1 MDGSLLTRLEGI
13 HIRSSAFPNSD
24 GFHYTQVLLTPR
36 LLEKLEWLTNTSFS
50 SPTVLIKTKTVSLK
64 QVCHLAH
71 LRLSPK
77 FKDAVKMTITNCLA
91 YECDWENSF
100 VKDCVSETHYASYQT
115 FMRDMYAY
123 FDDRNTLQHQYELAY
138 VIGQGISRKLLKGD
152 TRFVLP
158 NPFELLNGIH
168 YPLKMAQFFYF
179 TVHLNGECPLYTK
192 QFFFLTCMVYACK
205 EYNIYSRTVDGDR
218 IDTSLFFKTTKKG
231 RELRGKPI
239 NRINHGMY
247 SAWTPLLE
255 GLYSSIELFAQR
267 KKQLIEG
274 AYIPD
279 DTDRY
284 VTHAQTE
291 KASSQFELTDAS
303 SVFDEFFAGLDERDV
318 FFIDEKARQ
327 FMASVLIR
335 LIAYRG
341 HKHNSDRLCIFYKSQ
356 SE

>member
-1 MDGSLLTRLEGI
+1 MDGSLLTRLEKS

-36 LLEKLEWLTNTSFS
+36 LLEKLEWLTNTSLS
-50 SPTVLIKTKTVSLK
+50 SPTILIKTKTVSLK

-71 LRLSPK
+71 LRISPK
-77 FKDAVKMTITNCLA
+77 FKDAVKVTVAHCLA
-91 YECDWENSF
+91 YDCDWENSF
-100 VKDCVSETHYASYQT
+100 VKDCVSKTHYASYQT

-152 TRFVLP
+152 MRFVLP
-158 NPFELLNGIH
+158 NPFELFNGIN

-179 TVHLNGECPLYTK
+179 TIHLNGECPLYTK
-192 QFFFLTCMVYACK
+192 QFFFLTCMVYVSK
-205 EYNIYSRTVDGDR
+205 DYNIYSRTVDEDV

-231 RELRGKPI
+231 RKLSMKRTDREWY
-239 NRINHGMY
+239 N
-247 SAWTPLLE
+247 AWTPLLE

-279 DTDRY
+279 ETDRY

-318 FFIDEKARQ
+318 FFIDEKAKQ
-327 FMASVLIR
+327 FMAGVLIR

-341 HKHNSDRLCIFYKSQ
+341 HKHNSDRLCILYKSQ